1 MGTHGPWVS
10 AHHQHPYVSPAPS
23 DQQPPENIF
32 PHQSLRAT
40 QATPTRRSIRPSP
53 HHSSRKLPHSA
64 KNRSLLIELRLD
76 HQQTFF
82 ADRATSRFQK
92 HKIAAESQ
100 LRPAVF
106 ILLPSLLSILHFS
119 GPAIDI
125 KKNNLAVESSSR
137 TSIFFGAYDTD
148 QFGDIS
154 AADK

>member
-1 MGTHGPWVS
+1 MYSTVQHNCDRFRNPWVRMVGGFQHASSTSTS
-10 AHHQHPYVSPAPS
+10 A
-23 DQQPPENIF
+23 QPPPTSNRQKTFF

-40 QATPTRRSIRPSP
+40 QATPTRRSIMPSP
-53 HHSSRKLPHSA
+53 HHSSRKPSRSA

-106 ILLPSLLSILHFS
+106 ILLPGSLSILHFP

-125 KKNNLAVESSSR
+125 QK
-137 TSIFFGAYDTD
+137 
-148 QFGDIS
+148 
-154 AADK
+154 